1 MQNIPVHITGC
12 GPLLLS
18 QIHKALPEYGEYK
31 KKKKYGSDAAAL
43 RKEKEASSLKANSA
57 SYKDDIDG
65 A

>member
-1 MQNIPVHITGC
+1 MPYNVVMPTFR
-12 GPLLLS
+12 
-18 QIHKALPEYGEYK
+18 KERKYK